1 MAQLT
6 NAQYDILE
14 RAVVKGSRVS
24 IRRSG
29 RRESILVPLKLITR
43 NGREMIEARNP
54 TTGHDLTIAV
64 DDIEELEALP

>member
-14 RAVVKGSRVS
+14 RAVVKGSRVA

-29 RRESILVPLKLITR
+29 RRESIVVPLKLHALA
-43 NGREMIEARNP
+43 GREAIEARNP
-54 TTGHDLTIAV
+54 TTGHDLTIYV
-64 DDIEELEALP
+64 DEIEALEALP